1 MRLVIKN
8 AERIILI
15 AIISFLFIVAEGS
28 SFTFAKPE
36 PVSKIPFQDVTTA
49 RTKTSTAQL
58 SFIKEAREVSTTY
71 EHHIVSTALQ
81 LMRVTERVKA
91 VPAVTAA
98 TNDMGS
104 FPSPK
109 HSLYPNYLSKRFSQF
124 KYTVND
130 KGIVNVDT
138 VVTTTDT
145 QLERIEKWLERLE

>member
-15 AIISFLFIVAEGS
+15 AIISFLFIVVEGS

-36 PVSKIPFQDVTTA
+36 PDATMA
-49 RTKTSTAQL
+49 RAKTSAVPFDL
-58 SFIKEAREVSTTY
+58 IKEVREVSATY

-91 VPAVTAA
+91 VPAVTVA

-104 FPSPK
+104 FPSPN
-109 HSLYPNYLSKRFSQF
+109 HSLYPDYLAKRFSQF
-124 KYTVND
+124 QYTVND
-130 KGIVNVDT
+130 KGIISVDT